1 MASSHNVL
9 QVYQLA
15 IQKNRVLASR
25 ARSANAP
32 LRVAVLQRAHWESL
46 RRHSDARRAVA
57 DRTLRRRS
65 PLHTINTSGEEAG
78 RTVVAHCAGTVT
90 EATTDVGAI
99 SIVEVTAT
107 TAPAT
112 TTTPSMGSESSPS
125 QATVGSRS
133 ENTASWSGECHG
145 NAVHPKRRGSDVEY
159 DGERPS
165 RSSEE
170 HHLDLSHV
178 AW

>member
-15 IQKNRVLASR
+15 IQKNRALASR

-65 PLHTINTSGEEAG
+65 PLHTINGSGEEAG
-78 RTVVAHCAGTVT
+78 RTVVTHCASTVT
-90 EATTDVGAI
+90 EGTTDVGAI
-99 SIVEVTAT
+99 TIVEVTAT

-112 TTTPSMGSESSPS
+112 TPSMGSSS

-145 NAVHPKRRGSDVEY
+145 NAAHPNRRGSDVEY
-159 DGERPS
+159 DGERKPS
-165 RSSEE
+165 DTE
-170 HHLDLSHV
+170 HNLDLSHV